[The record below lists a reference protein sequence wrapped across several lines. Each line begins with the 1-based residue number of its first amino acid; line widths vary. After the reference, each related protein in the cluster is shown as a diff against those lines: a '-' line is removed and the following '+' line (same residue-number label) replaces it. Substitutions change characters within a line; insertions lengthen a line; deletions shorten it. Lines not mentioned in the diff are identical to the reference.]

1 MRHVAGV
8 LLGAVV
14 VAAAACGGR
23 EEEATAGSESGT
35 ASESQAAAPAP
46 ESRELEVAGVMIGKR
61 IGENNLIIEP
71 TFQFQP
77 LDTVYVSIATT
88 GVPDS
93 ANLSAVWHFQTGRM
107 VDSTAESIQPEGPAN
122 TAFHVFRPKGWPVG
136 TYKVTIYADG
146 DSVDAR
152 TFAVR
157 DQ

>member
-14 VAAAACGGR
+14 VAGAACGGR
-23 EEEATAGSESGT
+23 EEEHTAGSETG
-35 ASESQAAAPAP
+35 AAAESVAAPAP

-61 IGENNLIIEP
+61 IGENNLITEP

-93 ANLSAVWHFQTGRM
+93 ASLAALWHFQTGRV
-107 VDSTAESIQPEGPAN
+107 VDSSARTIRPEGPEN
-122 TAFHVFRPKGWPVG
+122 TEFHVFRPKGWPVG